1 MKVKICGIKD
11 KFTLKYIINHRY
23 PPEYI
28 GFISNYP
35 KSTRNL
41 EYHKLGNLINLN
53 KKKSFF
59 VSVLVNPKTNSLER
73 IKNYNFDYFQLY
85 DVSPIRTKFIKDKY
99 KIKIITALRIKTIND
114 VMNYKKYENISDIIM
129 FDGKGYEKSV
139 SFDHNL
145 ISKVPKH
152 ITKMLAGNIKYYD
165 KLDKFSEITDI
176 VDISGSLETHGE
188 KDIKKID
195 ILLKNAKQK

>member
-114 VMNYKKYENISDIIM
+114 VMNYKKYENISDIIL

-145 ISKVPKH
+145 IYFF
-152 ITKMLAGNIKYYD
+152 ML
-165 KLDKFSEITDI
+165 
-176 VDISGSLETHGE
+176 
-188 KDIKKID
+188 
-195 ILLKNAKQK
+195 